1 MTEERSRIIHD
12 LTITGL
18 LSAVDTFSD
27 GIYKARQEGI
37 GGSMVDRNCLKEA
50 LIRLGYRVALFKNTL
65 IASPMAAVIVKHED
79 ITSYLVLPE
88 KVVVEL
94 KNGKV
99 IFEKE
104 GNVSISKRE

>member
-1 MTEERSRIIHD
+1 METSVI
-12 LTITGL
+12 
-18 LSAVDTFSD
+18 DTFPD
-27 GIYKARQEGI
+27 GIYKARQEGT
-37 GGSMVDRNCLKEA
+37 GGSMIDRNRLKEA
-50 LIRLGYRVALFKNTL
+50 LIMLGYRVALFKNTL

-79 ITSYLVLPE
+79 ITSYLVLPG